1 MLNST
6 SFVFS
11 VMMFD
16 INHGYRRKEDAI
28 RLEMVHIS
36 KAESRGHHDH
46 GLNTRFFYQKKKFQL
61 PQYVPKHVH
70 GYVLN
75 GFDEIDQ
82 WHAESN
88 ASIKVRQSSTMK
100 ELYREIKINKH
111 GLRFLPK
118 LSLSGLAEVVYFYLL
133 I

>member
-1 MLNST
+1 MSNST

-88 ASIKVRQSSTMK
+88 ASIKVRQSSTLSAK
-100 ELYREIKINKH
+100 RIVPLYR
-111 GLRFLPK
+111 LT
-118 LSLSGLAEVVYFYLL
+118 
-133 I
+133 